1 MRNALIFILLATT
14 LTACTKE
21 NIIPLDVPDGWSTEG
36 IKWWR
41 TDADTSG
48 MFRNLETLVD
58 MGIAGSGATGPGIQ
72 VGRQQMRAARR
83 RLVNLVKASLL
94 PLYRNQ
100 PEVVDS
106 LFEKLVVPKMASAR
120 LTGDVRPV
128 VKTFKLE
135 GYRTLSR
142 RFREPYTKTRLGRD
156 VPVPMPDSLRGRSW
170 GKVFLQVF
178 VSKEGN
184 PITITLLDG
193 VHPVLDRIA
202 MRAATQ
208 LLWQPAH
215 VLKVG
220 SSRPIDAWYRFKINF
235 GGAK

>member
-1 MRNALIFILLATT
+1 MVLATT
-14 LTACTKE
+14 LTACKMEST
-21 NIIPLDVPDGWSTEG
+21 IPLGVPEGWTTEG
-36 IKWWR
+36 AKWWR

-58 MGIAGSGATGPGIQ
+58 MGIRESGAAGPGIQ
-72 VGRQQMRAARR
+72 VGARQTRAAKR

-100 PEVVDS
+100 PEIVDS

-128 VKTFKLE
+128 VKTFKME

-142 RFREPYTKTRLGRD
+142 RFREPYTKTRLGKD

-178 VSKEGN
+178 VSREGD
-184 PITITLLDG
+184 PITVTLLDG

-202 MRAATQ
+202 MRAATE

-220 SSRPIDAWYRFKINF
+220 TSRPIDAWYRFKINF
-235 GGAK
+235 GGTK